1 MDNRYIQYAKAL
13 EKALNRLY
21 FNSWGQESKVTFV
34 EPNVFKVVIP
44 INHNLQD
51 PNSDDYNDDYY
62 RFTDDVID
70 NIYLVMTMLGIS
82 SELVLKYPYFEVDA
96 IFNHIPSDSI
106 ESIVSKIKKYSDIFI
121 KNNYPDINPDDINFL
136 HEYSPNSQSTNIFM
150 NMSPNLML
158 DNDDTMNLWNEIF
171 ETIENNTT
179 ISLDDYMLGVSRK
192 G

>member
-121 KNNYPDINPDDINFL
+121 KNNYPDINPDDINFS
-136 HEYSPNSQSTNIFM
+136 HEYNPKSQSTNIFM